1 MRRFASVVL
10 AFSMLVWVL
19 PARAD
24 SQTTRARPQRQ
35 YDAGWLH
42 RMLLGDLNRE
52 LWALEVE
59 VPLLDL
65 RTYASGLTPLE
76 RGGGLQTSSLR
87 LMGADGQRYTFRSID
102 KDVTLSLDPLLSASI
117 FASVRQDYIGAL
129 FPLSA
134 MVVAPLLEAAD
145 VLHADPELV
154 VMPSDP
160 SLGEFLED
168 FGGLLGWIEVRP
180 DEGPDGTPGFAGS
193 SRVVNSDTFRD
204 RLESNPENKVDATG
218 YLRARLMDLFVGDW
232 DRHPDQWRW
241 AAFEEG
247 DSIRW
252 EPIPR
257 DRDWALSNIDGL
269 VYGLARPL
277 LPHYLGFSDKYQS
290 VFGAT
295 WSGRAL
301 DRQLLSELERAD
313 WEETASDLRRRLS
326 DQVIQSAVRAL
337 PESYQSAVGDELRRA
352 LVSRRDR
359 LYDAAMEFYGILSG
373 WVDVL
378 ATDQDEIARFDRS
391 ADGAVTLSISENGPD
406 AAAYFVR
413 RFDPADTKEIRLFMR
428 GGRDIV
434 RVQGS
439 GPAEIKLR
447 LIGGGNDDTFEILSA
462 DGVFIYDD
470 RGDNN
475 FTAASA
481 VSIDESDY
489 EEPDDT
495 EAASHQARPRDWG
508 SRWYNFPLGGAN
520 TDIGLF
526 LGVIAQR
533 DTYGFRHHPYKNR
546 LTLSAAFNPVV
557 LGMSGQLKYD
567 FSIRRAGLRGILDI
581 EGSTREVRRY
591 FGTGNRTESSD
602 EDEFFRADRAFI
614 GVNLGIEPSLPE
626 GWSFSVAPVFR
637 FSTPV
642 DEEVTFI
649 EAERPRPYGFDDF
662 SQAGLV
668 GGLTWDSRDEPA
680 LPSRGGLLE
689 LEGRYYPSILD
700 VDEPYGG
707 IRGSASINIK
717 LGRPVLSLKARA
729 EKVWGAYPYFDG
741 ARLGG
746 ASSLR
751 GFSSDRFVGDAS
763 ILTSAQLRLP
773 VTDFFVLIPGTLG
786 IHGLVD
792 AGRVYLEGETTD
804 KWHVAP
810 GGGLWISVF
819 EPKYTLGL
827 TVAQSDDGTGFYLS
841 LGSGY

>member
-1 MRRFASVVL
+1 MRRLASVIL

-24 SQTTRARPQRQ
+24 CQTTRARTQRQ

-42 RMLLGDLNRE
+42 RTLLGDLNRD

-65 RTYASGLTPLE
+65 RTYASGLTPVE
-76 RGGGLQTSSLR
+76 RGGGLQTASLR
-87 LMGADGQRYTFRSID
+87 LMGGDGQRYTFRSID
-102 KDVTLSLDPLLSASI
+102 KDVSLSLDPLLSESI

-154 VMPSDP
+154 VMPNDP

-168 FGGLLGWIEVRP
+168 YGGLLGWIEVRP

-204 RLESNPENKVDATG
+204 RLEGNPENQVDATG

-247 DSIRW
+247 DSILW

-257 DRDWALSNIDGL
+257 DRDWALSNMDGL
-269 VYGLARPL
+269 VYRLARPL
-277 LPHYLGFSDKYQS
+277 LPHYLGFSDEYQS

-301 DRQLLSELERAD
+301 DRQLLSELERTD
-313 WEETASDLRRRLS
+313 WEETAADLRCRLS
-326 DQVIQSAVRAL
+326 DQVIRSAVRAL
-337 PESYQSAVGDELRRA
+337 PESYQTAVGDELERA

-359 LYDAAMEFYGILSG
+359 LYAAAMEFYGLLAG

-378 ATDQDEIARFDRS
+378 ATDQDEIARFDRN
-391 ADGAVTLSISENGPD
+391 ADGAVTLTISEDGPD

-428 GGRDIV
+428 GGRDVV

-439 GPAEIKLR
+439 GAAEITLR
-447 LIGGGNDDTFEILSA
+447 LIGGGNDDTYEISIA
-462 DGVFIYDD
+462 DGVFIYDN

-475 FTAASA
+475 FMAASA
-481 VSIDESDY
+481 VSINESEY

-508 SRWYNFPLGGAN
+508 SRWYNFPLAGAN

-526 LGVIAQR
+526 LGGIAQR
-533 DTYGFRHHPYKNR
+533 DTYGFRHHPYKSR
-546 LTLSAAFNPVV
+546 LTLSSAFNPIA
-557 LGMSGQLKYD
+557 LGVSGQLKYD
-567 FSIRRAGLRGILDI
+567 SSIRRGWLRGILDI

-591 FGTGNRTESSD
+591 FGMGNRTEMFD
-602 EDEFFRADRAFI
+602 DDDFFRADRAFI
-614 GVNLGIEPSLPE
+614 GANLEIEPSLPE

-642 DEEVTFI
+642 DEEGTLA
-649 EAERPRPYGFDDF
+649 AEGPLYGFDNF
-662 SQAGLV
+662 S
-668 GGLTWDSRDEPA
+668 
-680 LPSRGGLLE
+680 
-689 LEGRYYPSILD
+689 
-700 VDEPYGG
+700 
-707 IRGSASINIK
+707 
-717 LGRPVLSLKARA
+717 
-729 EKVWGAYPYFDG
+729 
-741 ARLGG
+741 
-746 ASSLR
+746 
-751 GFSSDRFVGDAS
+751 
-763 ILTSAQLRLP
+763 
-773 VTDFFVLIPGTLG
+773 
-786 IHGLVD
+786 
-792 AGRVYLEGETTD
+792 
-804 KWHVAP
+804 
-810 GGGLWISVF
+810 
-819 EPKYTLGL
+819 
-827 TVAQSDDGTGFYLS
+827 
-841 LGSGY
+841 

>member
-1 MRRFASVVL
+1 M
-10 AFSMLVWVL
+10 
-19 PARAD
+19 
-24 SQTTRARPQRQ
+24 
-35 YDAGWLH
+35 
-42 RMLLGDLNRE
+42 
-52 LWALEVE
+52 
-59 VPLLDL
+59 
-65 RTYASGLTPLE
+65 
-76 RGGGLQTSSLR
+76 GG
-87 LMGADGQRYTFRSID
+87 DGQRYTFRSID

-204 RLESNPENKVDATG
+204 RLDSNPENKVDATG

-247 DSIRW
+247 DSVRW

-301 DRQLLSELERAD
+301 DRQLFSELDRED
-313 WEETASDLRRRLS
+313 WEETAQDLQRRLS

-337 PESYQSAVGDELRRA
+337 PESYQTAVGDELERA
-352 LVSRRDR
+352 LVNRRDR
-359 LYDAAMEFYGILSG
+359 LYDAAMEFYGLLSG

-391 ADGAVTLSISENGPD
+391 ADGAVTLTISEDGTD
-406 AAAYFVR
+406 AETYFVR

-447 LIGGGNDDTFEILSA
+447 LIGGGSDDTFEIPSA

-475 FTAASA
+475 FTAALAAS
-481 VSIDESDY
+481 VDESEY

-557 LGMSGQLKYD
+557 LGVGGQLKYD

-591 FGTGNRTESSD
+591 FGTGNRTEKSD

-614 GVNLGIEPSLPE
+614 GVNLGIEPTLPE
-626 GWSFSVAPVFR
+626 GWW
-637 FSTPV
+637 
-642 DEEVTFI
+642 
-649 EAERPRPYGFDDF
+649 
-662 SQAGLV
+662 LV
-668 GGLTWDSRDEPA
+668 VS
-680 LPSRGGLLE
+680 
-689 LEGRYYPSILD
+689 LD
-700 VDEPYGG
+700 LC
-707 IRGSASINIK
+707 K
-717 LGRPVLSLKARA
+717 
-729 EKVWGAYPYFDG
+729 
-741 ARLGG
+741 
-746 ASSLR
+746 
-751 GFSSDRFVGDAS
+751 
-763 ILTSAQLRLP
+763 
-773 VTDFFVLIPGTLG
+773 
-786 IHGLVD
+786 
-792 AGRVYLEGETTD
+792 
-804 KWHVAP
+804 
-810 GGGLWISVF
+810 
-819 EPKYTLGL
+819 
-827 TVAQSDDGTGFYLS
+827 
-841 LGSGY
+841 SG